1 MTKAKEHIVSNQNW
15 TNPEITVSKEE
26 FLSGIKDAES
36 SPYQSVQQSMNKFEE
51 WLKSREKK

>member
-1 MTKAKEHIVSNQNW
+1 MTNIKEHIASNQNW
-15 TNPEITVSKEE
+15 TNPGITLSKED

-36 SPYQSVQQSMNKFEE
+36 SPCQSVQQSMDNFEK